1 MWKFSKELSYFSD
14 VVTSP
19 PGSQL
24 EDLHVTNWPIRGPSS
39 DMSCHHPHLLRVS
52 VSSWFIYWGLELC
65 ALASQQSVKVKI
77 KNSFI
82 PITVTTKRPDDS
94 AVSSAP
100 SLQPQ
105 TAVTRKMTYIW
116 GTVILL
122 IFCDPVDTFKHT
134 MLQHFMINVTASS
147 TSQIWRQVMLYNE
160 VFCLH

>member
-19 PGSQL
+19 PDSQL
-24 EDLHVTNWPIRGPSS
+24 EDLHVTNWPIRDPFS
-39 DMSCHHPHLLRVS
+39 DMSSHVITPTCC
-52 VSSWFIYWGLELC
+52 VSSCFIYWGLELC